1 MVVVVSHKHVKE
13 WIIYVYYT
21 TDKLFLPYVILY
33 HTYLIRHLTTS
44 TTHHGEKTIELSV
57 EMPNSLYWEPLVT
70 LAAISDNW
78 DGCLYSLEII
88 YMR

>member
-13 WIIYVYYT
+13 WDHLRILYYRQAV
-21 TDKLFLPYVILY
+21 FVILY
-33 HTYLIRHLTTS
+33 LTYLIRHLTTS

-70 LAAISDNW
+70 LAAISD
-78 DGCLYSLEII
+78 Y
-88 YMR
+88 